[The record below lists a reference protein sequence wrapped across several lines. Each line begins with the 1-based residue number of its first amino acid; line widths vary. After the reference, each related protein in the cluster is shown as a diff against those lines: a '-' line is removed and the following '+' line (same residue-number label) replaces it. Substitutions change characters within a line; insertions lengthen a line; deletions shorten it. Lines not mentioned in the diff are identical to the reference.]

1 VKGWPQNA
9 SHFNFEEFIPEEDAS
24 LVKILRDA
32 GASKSSPFLISLDS
46 LPVQPATSPTTTELV
61 SLSTLTFSIHV
72 QNDPTTIH
80 YATRNPIS

>member
-32 GASKSSPFLISLDS
+32 GAGKSSSSISLS
-46 LPVQPATSPTTTELV
+46 PRLSFPTSDFAEGFQ
-61 SLSTLTFSIHV
+61 LTAIGG
-72 QNDPTTIH
+72 
-80 YATRNPIS
+80 

>member
-32 GASKSSPFLISLDS
+32 GASKSSFSLSSSTSLSIQLATLPTARELLS
-46 LPVQPATSPTTTELV
+46 LPGADNQSSCAKQPNL
-61 SLSTLTFSIHV
+61 
-72 QNDPTTIH
+72 
-80 YATRNPIS
+80 NPLCS